1 MRVAPFESAG
11 GPFSFLGLEPFL
23 VRHVPCIAAESV
35 QLPMSAHVYRRNATD
50 CFKLSAL
57 IRDQEA
63 RDRLKRMGIAWMDLA
78 DQAERNLRNDVVYEP
93 RVLLQQQQPQKDKK
107 E

>member
-1 MRVAPFESAG
+1 
-11 GPFSFLGLEPFL
+11 
-23 VRHVPCIAAESV
+23 
-35 QLPMSAHVYRRNATD
+35 MSAHVYRRNATD